1 MKTFN
6 PMQYL
11 AIDIANQ
18 FGLDKVTYE
27 ERIQWVKDN
36 LDNLEQLA
44 DQAEEPMLYWKAV
57 KALRQAQ
64 NGEATGHTVALDSVC
79 SGLQIMSALMRDK
92 EGCTITGLTH
102 PDKRYDAYTEV
113 TDTMNELI
121 KNSEEDLGE
130 FFVDRK
136 QSKSAVMTYLYG
148 SKAVPEEVFGA
159 ALLPYF
165 YDAMNIRAKGAMEL
179 LGLLHG
185 SWNSDALAHSWTLPD
200 GHTAYIPVMQ
210 KVEKRIAIKELSYNP
225 VVTMQ
230 VNESKDKGISNIANV
245 VHSIDAYVLRTMI
258 RRCNYSKPLVE
269 QFMDMSKSVIYTEVN
284 KSLKGVQA
292 YLNTQMADIS
302 VLDTIDHKTIK
313 HYPEAQIQALRA
325 ICEQLLQHKPFEVIV
340 IHDSFSCSPVNCNQ
354 LRHHYK
360 EILAELSDSTVIDD
374 ILNQLYGDED
384 TVTKGA
390 SISHLIRNSSYGIC

>member
-1 MKTFN
+1 MKKFN

-11 AIDIANQ
+11 AIDIANCW
-18 FGLDKVTYE
+18 GLDKVTYE

-36 LDNLEQLA
+36 IDNLEQLA
-44 DQAEEPMLYWKAV
+44 DQADEPMLYWKAV

-92 EGCTITGLTH
+92 EGCTITGLIH

-121 KNSEEDLGE
+121 KDSEEDLGE
-130 FFVDRK
+130 FFVDRN
-136 QSKSAVMTYLYG
+136 QSKRAVMTYLYG

-165 YDAMNIRAKGAMEL
+165 YDAMNIKAKGAMEL

-185 SWNSDALAHSWTLPD
+185 SWNSNALAHSWTLPD
-200 GHTAYIPVMQ
+200 GHRAYIPVMQ
-210 KVEKRIAIKELSYNP
+210 KVEKRISIKELNYNP

-245 VHSIDAYVLRTMI
+245 VHS
-258 RRCNYSKPLVE
+258 
-269 QFMDMSKSVIYTEVN
+269 
-284 KSLKGVQA
+284 
-292 YLNTQMADIS
+292 
-302 VLDTIDHKTIK
+302 
-313 HYPEAQIQALRA
+313 
-325 ICEQLLQHKPFEVIV
+325 
-340 IHDSFSCSPVNCNQ
+340 
-354 LRHHYK
+354 
-360 EILAELSDSTVIDD
+360 
-374 ILNQLYGDED
+374 
-384 TVTKGA
+384 
-390 SISHLIRNSSYGIC
+390 